1 MIESLMCI
9 GSACEGHEFAKVL
22 NLRSKGPVDNLHGEG
37 FHATVE
43 LFNGTF
49 AKNINK
55 MNFIPVELPNPEKYH
70 TLKIGYKVG
79 SFKIVHNDITQD
91 KVYKEMLE
99 RIYLFNEYLIEAFE
113 NPNKYFLYTLNEKD
127 RYYGRQELERLIK
140 LLPKKILPQIIILQD
155 RFINPAFTELF
166 PSIIYESEQE
176 FWGTLGTW
184 TAEQKLND
192 LISRYE
198 RICQ

>member
-55 MNFIPVELPNPEKYH
+55 MNFISVELPNPEKYH
-70 TLKIGYKVG
+70 TLETGYKVG

-99 RIYLFNEYLIEAFE
+99 RIYLFNGYLIEAFE

-192 LISRYE
+192 LISQYE

>member
-70 TLKIGYKVG
+70 TLETGYKVG

-99 RIYLFNEYLIEAFE
+99 RIYLFNGYLIESFE

-192 LISRYE
+192 LISQYE
-198 RICQ
+198 KICQ

>member
-37 FHATVE
+37 FHVTVE

-70 TLKIGYKVG
+70 TLETGYKVG
-79 SFKIVHNDITQD
+79 SFKIVHSDITQD

-99 RIYLFNEYLIEAFE
+99 RIYLFNGYLIEAFE

-192 LISRYE
+192 LISQYE

>member
-9 GSACEGHEFAKVL
+9 GSCCEGHEFAKVL
-22 NLRSKGPVDNLHGEG
+22 NLRSKGPVDNLYGEG
-37 FHATVE
+37 FHAAIE

-49 AKNINK
+49 ARNIIN

-70 TLKIGYKVG
+70 TPEIGYKVG
-79 SFKIVHNDITQD
+79 SFKIVHNDISQD
-91 KVYKEMLE
+91 KVYKEMNE
-99 RIYLFNEYLIEAFE
+99 RIHLFYGYLIDASE
-113 NPNKYFLYTLNEKD
+113 NPNKYFLYTLNERDK
-127 RYYGRQELERLIK
+127 YYGRQELERLIK
-140 LLPKKILPQIIILQD
+140 LLPKKILSQIIVLQD

-192 LISRYE
+192 LVSQYE
-198 RICQ
+198 RFRQ

>member
-1 MIESLMCI
+1 
-9 GSACEGHEFAKVL
+9 
-22 NLRSKGPVDNLHGEG
+22 
-37 FHATVE
+37 
-43 LFNGTF
+43 
-49 AKNINK
+49 
-55 MNFIPVELPNPEKYH
+55 
-70 TLKIGYKVG
+70 
-79 SFKIVHNDITQD
+79 
-91 KVYKEMLE
+91 MLE
-99 RIYLFNEYLIEAFE
+99 RIYLFNGYLIEAFE